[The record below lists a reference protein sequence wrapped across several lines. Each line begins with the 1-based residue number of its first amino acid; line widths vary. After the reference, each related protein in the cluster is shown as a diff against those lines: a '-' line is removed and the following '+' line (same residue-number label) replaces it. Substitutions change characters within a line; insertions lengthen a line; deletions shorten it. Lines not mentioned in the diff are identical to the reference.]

1 MYSRSFGIIEN
12 GKDAAFSVPP
22 DYGGNAYRSEHGRPP
37 EPQREE
43 PSLPL
48 PPPPREESK
57 KPSVPEHSGGF
68 LDKLTAEDILL
79 FVFLYSLIRGEKE
92 DSSEILGLVLALLL
106 L

>member
-12 GKDAAFSVPP
+12 GKESAFSVPP
-22 DYGGNAYRSEHGRPP
+22 DYGGNAYRSEPKRPP
-37 EPQREE
+37 EPPREE
-43 PSLPL
+43 PPPQT
-48 PPPPREESK
+48 PPPPREERK
-57 KPSVPEHSGGF
+57 KPSAPEHSSGF

-92 DSSEILGLVLALLL
+92 DSGEILGLVLALLL